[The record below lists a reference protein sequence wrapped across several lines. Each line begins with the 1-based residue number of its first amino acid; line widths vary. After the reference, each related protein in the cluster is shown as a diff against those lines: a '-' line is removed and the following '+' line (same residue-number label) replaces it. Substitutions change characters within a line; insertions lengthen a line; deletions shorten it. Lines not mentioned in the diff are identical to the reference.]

1 MSNKTNEEL
10 REHLRLANAALKV
23 ANANVEEAKRLSA
36 WANQKLTE
44 KEEEIRHMRIAL
56 LAAYEPPPNAEIEG
70 ICKKLEY
77 PYGMVSPTTA
87 NQAAYLLRRLW
98 RCVSNNG
105 RSEG

>member
-1 MSNKTNEEL
+1 MSKTNEEL
-10 REHLRLANAALKV
+10 REHLRLANAALKG
-23 ANANVEEAKRLSA
+23 AHANVEEAKRGSA
-36 WANQKLTE
+36 WANQKRSE

-56 LAAYEPPPNAEIEG
+56 LAAYEPPPNAEIEE